1 MNMIHFHA
9 GLFQANCY
17 VLWKDDEALVIDPGG
32 SYDRIVAE
40 VRAIG
45 AEIKAVLLTHGH
57 FDHAG
62 AAARLQREG
71 AKVYVHEYDYDKC
84 FTDKNL
90 SKYFVGVQFDAFTP
104 DCTVRDGDVLSLC
117 GYEIKV
123 LHTPGHTEGGV
134 CYIIEDCI
142 FSGDTL
148 FNGSIGRTD
157 LEGGDLEAL
166 LDSIGRK
173 LYAMDRDYVVWPGHM
188 QSTTLFAER
197 DKNNFKLWSK

>member
-9 GLFQANCY
+9 GIFQANCY
-17 VLWKDDEALVIDPGG
+17 VLWNGKDALVIDPGG

-40 VRAIG
+40 VRAVG
-45 AEIKAVLLTHGH
+45 AEVRAVLLTHGH

-62 AAARLQREG
+62 AAGRLLRDG
-71 AKVYVHEYDYDKC
+71 ADVYVHELDYDKC

-90 SKYFVGVQFDAFTP
+90 AGFFAGIDFDGFTP
-104 DCTVRDGDVLSLC
+104 THTVKDDDVLNLC
-117 GYEIKV
+117 GYEIHV
-123 LHTPGHTEGGV
+123 VHTPGHTEGSV
-134 CYIIEDCI
+134 CYFVDDCI

-157 LEGGDLEAL
+157 LEGGSLEQI
-166 LDSIGRK
+166 LDSIKTK
-173 LYAMDRDYVVWPGHM
+173 LYSLDRDYVVWPGHL